1 MTRDNVSEKGCIRG
15 VSGAEGRVV
24 AVVCWQVICAGI
36 YVGKKKAS
44 DKRDPVRWM
53 QRGRYIKLN
62 FLASDNRSTLKDAHL
77 SYFVYNQITLSNLHY
92 CLSVTHVSS
101 RRIGIWCDA
110 VCSMHY
116 PCAGFE
122 SVAVC
127 FKDDTHQSC
136 CGEGA

>member
-1 MTRDNVSEKGCIRG
+1 MVLEVRRD
-15 VSGAEGRVV
+15 A
-24 AVVCWQVICAGI
+24 WYLLCAGRLS
-36 YVGKKKAS
+36 VRGFTSKKKAS

-62 FLASDNRSTLKDAHL
+62 FMASDNLYTLKDAHL

-92 CLSVTHVSS
+92 CLSVTHVSLR

-110 VCSMHY
+110 VCSMQY
-116 PCAGFE
+116 SCAGFE

-127 FKDDTHQSC
+127 FKDDTHQSS
-136 CGEGA
+136 